1 MTHEHIY
8 YMNLNLSEIAE
19 DFYYNKRQGD
29 MMEVIDCPVFN
40 APVSEKFIS
49 LPSSQSNRQTGT
61 TFEREEN

>member
-1 MTHEHIY
+1 MTPEHIF

-19 DFYYNKRQGD
+19 DCYYNNRQGD
-29 MMEVIDCPVFN
+29 MMEVIDSPVFK

-49 LPSSQSNRQTGT
+49 LPSSQSNSQTGT